1 MTLDIE
7 AMARAAFEALHSLG
21 NRIRN
26 WDTHPDEDAGVEM
39 GRNTFR
45 AMAGAAAAT
54 VAPEPAPSQ
63 FAQEPLSPVG
73 DAGMVVPTEPP
84 SSAEPVTTAGTLSP
98 ETRHDG

>member
-1 MTLDIE
+1 VTLDIE

-54 VAPEPAPSQ
+54 VAPEAAPSQ

-73 DAGMVVPTEPP
+73 DAGTP
-84 SSAEPVTTAGTLSP
+84 SSAEPVMTAETLSP
-98 ETRHDG
+98 ETQHDG